1 MVISATGDFYECFY
15 LLDFLMH
22 SFKTKINRVGN
33 KEVSEF
39 GNTCNYCP
47 LSTSRKSVPKSA
59 QRNEK
64 GRKKALKNLFW
75 GQSGFLVR

>member
-1 MVISATGDFYECFY
+1 MVIPATGDFYGCFY

-22 SFKTKINRVGN
+22 SFKPKINRVGN

-39 GNTCNYCP
+39 GNNYNP
-47 LSTSRKSVPKSA
+47 LSEAGKVYRNTT

-75 GQSGFLVR
+75 GQSGFLVM